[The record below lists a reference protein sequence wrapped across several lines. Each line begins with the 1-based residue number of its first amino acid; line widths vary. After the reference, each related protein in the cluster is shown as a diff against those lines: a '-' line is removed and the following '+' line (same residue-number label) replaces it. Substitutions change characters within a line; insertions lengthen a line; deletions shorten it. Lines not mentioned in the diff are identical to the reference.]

1 MDTLIF
7 TVFGFYCGALP
18 LAVWLGRYGLK
29 RDIRAVGDKNPGAFN
44 VFRSGGVGWGALAI
58 ALEVAKGAFPVG
70 LAAQV
75 MHIDGAGLVLCA
87 IAPVLGHAYT
97 PFLEFRGGKAVAVS
111 LGIWIGL
118 TIWTVPLVG
127 IVLLVCFSLLF
138 TVSGWAL
145 MFTMA
150 GIGVYLAMA
159 QSPLELWVI
168 WALNIAIFIVK
179 HRTDLTK
186 PIAFRGPLAR
196 LSKS

>member
-1 MDTLIF
+1 
-7 TVFGFYCGALP
+7 
-18 LAVWLGRYGLK
+18 
-29 RDIRAVGDKNPGAFN
+29 
-44 VFRSGGVGWGALAI
+44 
-58 ALEVAKGAFPVG
+58 
-70 LAAQV
+70 
-75 MHIDGAGLVLCA
+75 
-87 IAPVLGHAYT
+87 
-97 PFLEFRGGKAVAVS
+97 
-111 LGIWIGL
+111 
-118 TIWTVPLVG
+118 
-127 IVLLVCFSLLF
+127 FSLLF